1 MKIFFEMKT
10 QSIFEL
16 RDARK
21 LIRQGKRVLFT
32 TGVIEKSAKALLQ
45 SAGVIYWE
53 RMPRALW
60 RKAKA
65 QNKGLMSTISYY
77 PQHDRENL
85 KC

>member
-1 MKIFFEMKT
+1 MKT
-10 QSIFEL
+10 QRIFEL

-32 TGVIEKSAKALLQ
+32 TGVIDKAAKALLQ

-60 RKAKA
+60 RQARGKD
-65 QNKGLMSTISYY
+65 KG
-77 PQHDRENL
+77 
-85 KC
+85 

>member
-65 QNKGLMSTISYY
+65 QNKG
-77 PQHDRENL
+77 
-85 KC
+85 

>member
-1 MKIFFEMKT
+1 MKIFFEMRT

-32 TGVIEKSAKALLQ
+32 TGVIDKAAKALLR

-53 RMPRALW
+53 LMPRELW
-60 RKAKA
+60 RKAKV
-65 QNKGLMSTISYY
+65 
-77 PQHDRENL
+77 
-85 KC
+85 

>member
-32 TGVIEKSAKALLQ
+32 TGIIDKAAKALLQ

-53 RMPRALW
+53 RMPRELW
-60 RKAKA
+60 QKAKV
-65 QNKGLMSTISYY
+65 QRKG
-77 PQHDRENL
+77 
-85 KC
+85 

>member
-1 MKIFFEMKT
+1 MKIFFEMRT

-16 RDARK
+16 RDAKK

-32 TGVIEKSAKALLQ
+32 TGVIDKTAKALLR

-60 RKAKA
+60 RKARAGGK
-65 QNKGLMSTISYY
+65 S
-77 PQHDRENL
+77 
-85 KC
+85 

>member
-10 QSIFEL
+10 QRIFEL

-32 TGVIEKSAKALLQ
+32 TGVIKKAAKALLK

-53 RMPRALW
+53 RMPRDLW
-60 RKAKA
+60 RKAKVH
-65 QNKGLMSTISYY
+65 KKS
-77 PQHDRENL
+77 
-85 KC
+85 